1 MLNQS
6 YKHITEID
14 HYIDNEDSKKNI
26 VLVEIERVENKWLL
40 YIEGEKV
47 FSRNTLKEISKILFY
62 MRSHLY
68 DNGSYIV
75 LYDINKRSLIKVGYK
90 HMNRVLKALE
100 VWQEENST
108 WKYNLKK
115 QKEREKKEIEKMYKK
130 NLKLRRQQI
139 QPIKIK
145 TKKID
150 SKLLRP
156 ILREEKTW

>member
-1 MLNQS
+1 
-6 YKHITEID
+6 
-14 HYIDNEDSKKNI
+14 
-26 VLVEIERVENKWLL
+26 
-40 YIEGEKV
+40 
-47 FSRNTLKEISKILFY
+47 
-62 MRSHLY
+62 
-68 DNGSYIV
+68 
-75 LYDINKRSLIKVGYK
+75 
-90 HMNRVLKALE
+90 MNRVLKALE

-139 QPIKIK
+139 QPIKKK

>member
-14 HYIDNEDSKKNI
+14 KYIDNEDSKKNI

-90 HMNRVLKALE
+90 HMNRVLSSLE
-100 VWQEENST
+100 QWQE
-108 WKYNLKK
+108 
-115 QKEREKKEIEKMYKK
+115 KERMYKH
-130 NLKLRRQQI
+130 NLKLRRNQT
-139 QPIKIK
+139 QPIRST
-145 TKKID
+145 TKRID
-150 SKLLRP
+150 PKLLRP